1 MEGLEQM
8 ALYATVEHATREVRQ
23 ELEPHVWAEY
33 FRSIALLRAGV
44 LATVQVLG
52 ARPAADLTDRPRAL
66 QQIRYDSKQDTLELA
81 VGAHSAPGAV
91 LRYFISAPLA
101 IGVAEAHDRTTL
113 LVSDAS
119 GQRTQICLY
128 NLPGHLS
135 TRQVPAPDS
144 PASQRRGD
152 RR

>member
-1 MEGLEQM
+1 MEGLEHM
-8 ALYATVEHATREVRQ
+8 ALFATVGYATQELRR

-44 LATVQVLG
+44 LATVQVIG
-52 ARPAADLTDRPRAL
+52 ARLAADLTDRPRAL
-66 QQIRYDSKQDTLELA
+66 RQIGYDSKQDTLELA

-101 IGVAEAHDRTTL
+101 IDVAEAHDRTTL

-119 GQRTQICLY
+119 GHRTQICLF
-128 NLPGHLS
+128 NLPGHLPQ
-135 TRQVPAPDS
+135 RRVPAPDS